1 MSKLIIGISGKKRR
15 GKDTAA
21 MYLSSL
27 LGAANAKTMYWA
39 TKLKI
44 AAAEMLGLPPY
55 HFFTDANKDKEYE
68 IAKGVFMTGRK
79 FLQLFGTDCF
89 RDLFHPNFWVFQ
101 FMQEL
106 SARKEGIILVPDTRF
121 PNEFDAIKDQGGYVI
136 RICKDM
142 PYAEGDEHVSE
153 TALDDHQFDLVIDNN
168 GDLLGPYFTDPLKQ
182 FVEDYCR

>member
-27 LGAANAKTMYWA
+27 LGGSNTKTMYWA

-55 HFFTDANKDKEYE
+55 HFFTDANKDKKYE
-68 IAKGVFMTGRK
+68 IAAAIFMTGRQI
-79 FLQLFGTDCF
+79 LQLLGTDCF
-89 RDLFHPNFWVFQ
+89 RALFHPNFWVFQ
-101 FMQEL
+101 VMRDIL
-106 SARKEGIILVPDTRF
+106 ARKEKFIIIPDTRF
-121 PNEFDAIKDQGGYVI
+121 PNEYEAIKDQGGYVI
-136 RICKDM
+136 RVERTM
-142 PYAEGDEHVSE
+142 PVMDGDDHVSE
-153 TALDDHQFDLVIDNN
+153 TALDGYDFDLVVDNN
-168 GDLLGPYFTDPLKQ
+168 GDIFGENFTEPLMQ